1 MAASSSAAGLLSLL
15 SEPEPEIQTY
25 AIQEL
30 DRSVHDFWAEI
41 ADGISTIEILSEP
54 SSPLD
59 PATRNLASLL
69 ASKVYFHLG
78 EFDEALAFALGAGDA
93 FDIDASSDFTDSVVS
108 KAIDS
113 YIQQNSAAFADQA
126 SPAPDARLVKIVDSM
141 FTKCLNAGE
150 YKPAIGI
157 ALETR
162 RLDTIEAVFEHTGRK
177 DQDLLSYTLQAVM
190 GIGGV
195 GVLFREQVLRLL
207 IKLFQSLP
215 HPDYFSIAQCYV
227 YLNVPAEA
235 SDLLFDLVKR
245 GHEAASASTSANS
258 ERDPLL
264 IAYQCAFDLTESA
277 TQEFLENVR
286 SELNTKAGVGNG
298 AVAAPGA
305 DGMQT
310 DDDNEPTAS
319 NSSTLE
325 SSVSRI
331 RSILLGE
338 ESIQLYLDFL
348 TRANHADLTV
358 LKAVKESIDARNSIY
373 HSAMTFSNAFMNA
386 GTTSDRFLRENLDW
400 LAQASNWSKF
410 TATAALGVINKGN
423 LKEGLAILRPYL
435 PQDGLTSSAYS
446 EGGSLFA
453 LGLIHANHGAEVLE
467 LLTHQLKT
475 NEGEIVQHG
484 ACLGLGAAGMA
495 TGNLEVYEELRNRLY
510 SDSAVA
516 GEAAGYAMGLVML
529 GTASQQAVDE
539 MLQYAHETQHEKIVR
554 GLAVGLALLFYGK
567 EEKAD
572 SMIETLLG
580 EKDPILRYGG
590 VYTVALAYAGTGDNK
605 AIRKLLHIAVSDV
618 NDDVRRAAVTSLG
631 FLLFRNPT
639 QVPRIVQLL
648 SESYNPHVRYGATLA
663 LGIACASTG
672 QDDAVDL
679 LLPMAKDP
687 VDFVRQGACIALA
700 LIMLQQNSELNPRVT
715 EVRELYSK
723 VLGDK
728 HEEPMAKFGA
738 ALSSGLIDA
747 GGRNVTCSLQSRIG
761 GNNNMMGIVGMALFT
776 QFWYWFPMAH
786 FASLAFTPTALIG
799 LDRELRIPDF
809 EFVSNARP
817 NLFRY
822 PETTKKDKEKKVERV
837 ETAVLS
843 TTVRA
848 RQRQKAKEREKAA
861 QGTGASMDVDDKP
874 SAVKSDDVE
883 MKDAP
888 ESAPQANKKLRR
900 KAEPLSEKL
909 QNYSRVT
916 PAQSKYIAFTAD
928 CRYAPVRAVQGISS
942 SASNFHGAPAVGPR
956 GALGLLGNA
965 TPAKGASGVATPIR
979 AKDAGP
985 EPAKPATTASAD
997 GSAAR
1002 HLSPEEARQI
1012 RAHPASGG
1020 GAGILMLVDRQP
1032 SDSFRPLRVGG
1043 EDEDG
1048 NEAQSGGP
1056 APTAANGGTDGN
1068 GELSEADRAAIEAA
1082 LAADDEEDDKKN
1094 IHSVQG
1100 HQDQNSRRDGDG
1112 AGGAPGGGGAPT
1124 AH

>member
-1 MAASSSAAGLLSLL
+1 M
-15 SEPEPEIQTY
+15 
-25 AIQEL
+25 
-30 DRSVHDFWAEI
+30 
-41 ADGISTIEILSEP
+41 
-54 SSPLD
+54 
-59 PATRNLASLL
+59 
-69 ASKVYFHLG
+69 
-78 EFDEALAFALGAGDA
+78 
-93 FDIDASSDFTDSVVS
+93 
-108 KAIDS
+108 
-113 YIQQNSAAFADQA
+113 
-126 SPAPDARLVKIVDSM
+126 
-141 FTKCLNAGE
+141 
-150 YKPAIGI
+150 
-157 ALETR
+157 
-162 RLDTIEAVFEHTGRK
+162 
-177 DQDLLSYTLQAVM
+177 
-190 GIGGV
+190 
-195 GVLFREQVLRLL
+195 
-207 IKLFQSLP
+207 
-215 HPDYFSIAQCYV
+215 
-227 YLNVPAEA
+227 YLNVAAEA
-235 SDLLFDLVKR
+235 SDFLLDLVKR
-245 GHEAASASTSANS
+245 GHEAASASTLADG

-277 TQEFLENVR
+277 SQEFLENVR
-286 SELNTKAGVGNG
+286 SHLVNKAVCISG
-298 AVAAPGA
+298 
-305 DGMQT
+305 DGENEQTHMQT
-310 DDDNEPTAS
+310 DDDDQAGLSRPPTF
-319 NSSTLE
+319 E
-325 SSVSRI
+325 SAISRI

-358 LKAVKESIDARNSIY
+358 LKSVKESIDARNSIY

-453 LGLIHANHGAEVLE
+453 LGLIHANHGAEVMG
-467 LLTHQLKT
+467 LLTNQLKI

-484 ACLGLGAAGMA
+484 AALGLGAAGMA
-495 TGNLEVYEELRNRLY
+495 TGSQEVYEELRNRLY

-539 MLQYAHETQHEKIVR
+539 MLQYAHETQHEKIIR
-554 GLAVGLALLFYGK
+554 GLAIGLALLFYGK
-567 EEKAD
+567 EEKSD
-572 SMIETLLG
+572 PMIETLLG
-580 EKDPILRYGG
+580 DKDPILRYGG
-590 VYTVALAYAGTGDNK
+590 VYTMALAYAGTGDNK

-672 QDDAVDL
+672 QDEAVDL

-715 EVRELYSK
+715 DVRELYSK
-723 VLGDK
+723 ILGDK

-747 GGRNVTCSLQSRIG
+747 GGRNVTCSLQSRVG
-761 GNNNMMGIVGMALFT
+761 GNNNMTGIVGMTLFT

-817 NLFRY
+817 SLFRY
-822 PETTKKDKEKKVERV
+822 PETAKKDKEKKVEKV

-861 QGTGASMDVDDKP
+861 QGQATSMNVDDKP
-874 SAVKSDDVE
+874 TAVKSQDAD
-883 MKDAP
+883 MKDATAAQQQVKR
-888 ESAPQANKKLRR
+888 SRR
-900 KAEPLSEKL
+900 KVEPTSERL

-916 PAQSKYIAFTAD
+916 PAQSKYIAFSAD
-928 CRYAPVRAVQGISS
+928 CRYSPIRAVQGIS
-942 SASNFHGAPAVGPR
+942 AATMIFHEAPAHGPR

-965 TPAKGASGVATPIR
+965 TPAKGASGVTTPIR
-979 AKDAGP
+979 AKDNIA
-985 EPAKPATTASAD
+985 ATDSGKGAAAITLE
-997 GSAAR
+997 GLGAR
-1002 HLSPEEARQI
+1002 HLTADEARQI
-1012 RAHPASGG
+1012 RSHPSSGG
-1020 GAGILMLVDRQP
+1020 GAGILLLVDQHP
-1032 SDSFRPLRVGG
+1032 FEKFRPLRVGG
-1043 EDEDG
+1043 EGDDG
-1048 NEAQSGGP
+1048 NEAAGDGANAGTSAGG
-1056 APTAANGGTDGN
+1056 AGDGSA
-1068 GELSEADRAAIEAA
+1068 ELSEADRMAIEAA
-1082 LAADDEEDDKKN
+1082 LAADDEDDDKKN

-1100 HQDQNSRRDGDG
+1100 RQGQGSRRDGDG
-1112 AGGAPGGGGAPT
+1112 AGGAAGGGRAPT

>member
-1 MAASSSAAGLLSLL
+1 MSCPILS
-15 SEPEPEIQTY
+15 
-25 AIQEL
+25 
-30 DRSVHDFWAEI
+30 
-41 ADGISTIEILSEP
+41 EILSEQ

-59 PATRNLASLL
+59 APTRNLASLL

-78 EFDEALAFALGAGDA
+78 EFDEALTFALGAGEA
-93 FDIDASSDFTDSVVS
+93 FDIDVADEFTNSVVS

-113 YIQQNSAAFADQA
+113 YIEQNAAAFAEESKGA
-126 SPAPDARLVKIVDSM
+126 SSAPDARLVKIVDSM
-141 FTKCLNAGE
+141 FTRCINAGE
-150 YKPAIGI
+150 YRPAIGI

-162 RLDTIEAVFEHTGRK
+162 RLDTIEKAFEHTGRK
-177 DQDLLSYTLQAVM
+177 DQELLSYTLEAVM

-195 GVLFREQVLRLL
+195 GVQFRQQVLRLL

-215 HPDYFSIAQCYV
+215 HPDHFSIAQCYV

-235 SDLLFDLVKR
+235 SDLLLGLVNQ
-245 GHEAASASTSANS
+245 GHQATSTSAAVNS

-264 IAYQCAFDLTESA
+264 IAYQCAFDLAESA

-286 SELNTKAGVGNG
+286 SDLEAKSGQGKNG
-298 AVAAPGA
+298 AA
-305 DGMQT
+305 MQT
-310 DDDNEPTAS
+310 DEGEPTG
-319 NSSTLE
+319 SSTSSTVE
-325 SSVSRI
+325 SAISRI

-348 TRANHADLTV
+348 IRSNHADLSV
-358 LKAVKESIDARNSIY
+358 LKSVRETIDARNSIY

-453 LGLIHANHGAEVLE
+453 LGLIHANHGTEVVD
-467 LLTHQLKT
+467 LLTNQLKT

-484 ACLGLGAAGMA
+484 AALGLGAAGMA
-495 TGNLEVYEELRNRLY
+495 TGNQEVYEELRNRLY

-529 GTASQQAVDE
+529 GTASEQAVDE
-539 MLQYAHETQHEKIVR
+539 MLQYAHETQHEKIIR
-554 GLAVGLALLFYGK
+554 GLAIGLALLFYGK

-572 SMIETLLG
+572 TMIDTLLG
-580 EKDPILRYGG
+580 DKDPILRYGG

-605 AIRKLLHIAVSDV
+605 AIRRLLHIAVSDV

-700 LIMLQQNSELNPRVT
+700 LIMLQQNSKLNPRVT

-723 VLGDK
+723 TLGDK

-786 FASLAFTPTALIG
+786 FVSLAFTPTALIG
-799 LDRELRIPDF
+799 LDRELRVPDF
-809 EFVSNARP
+809 EFISNARP
-817 NLFRY
+817 SLFRY
-822 PETTKKDKEKKVERV
+822 PEITKKDKEKKVEKV

-861 QGTGASMDVDDKP
+861 QGQPTSMDVDEKP
-874 SAVKSDDVE
+874 STVTKAEDSE
-883 MKDAP
+883 MKDGS
-888 ESAPQANKKLRR
+888 SAAQPTKRSRR
-900 KAEPLSEKL
+900 KAEPTSEKL

-916 PAQSKYIAFTAD
+916 PAQSKYVAFAAD
-928 CRYAPVRAVQGISS
+928 SRYSPIRGVQGIST
-942 SASNFHGAPAVGPR
+942 ASTNFHDTAVLGPR

-965 TPAKGASGVATPIR
+965 TPAKGASGAATPLG
-979 AKDAGP
+979 AKDT
-985 EPAKPATTASAD
+985 AKGAQGSVVDNSAN
-997 GSAAR
+997 R
-1002 HLSPEEARQI
+1002 HLSVEEARQI
-1012 RAHPASGG
+1012 RARPSSGG
-1020 GAGILMLVDRQP
+1020 GAGILLLIDRRP
-1032 SDSFRPLRVGG
+1032 ADSFRALRTSG
-1043 EDEDG
+1043 EGDDG
-1048 NEAQSGGP
+1048 NEQAGNGD
-1056 APTAANGGTDGN
+1056 ATAANAAASGN
-1068 GELSEADRAAIEAA
+1068 DELSEADRAAIEAA
-1082 LAADDEEDDKKN
+1082 LAGDDDDVDDKKN
-1094 IHSVQG
+1094 IQSVRD
-1100 HQDQNSRRDGDG
+1100 HQDQSGRRDGDG
-1112 AGGAPGGGGAPT
+1112 PGGAPGGGGAPT